1 MANSALKRNPYFNGS
16 APPLQQQYAAPG
28 QQFGQQTAFQPGQRG
43 QPGQQGQA
51 WQQQPTSNPY
61 SANNQQVPSGAP
73 HGAPQQGAPQ
83 QGFPQ
88 QGTPSPQSLDHQFDM
103 PAATPDQ
110 MDRMS
115 YSDTLTKT
123 AALFGGVLV
132 AAAVAWFVPILMLP
146 GAIAALVLGIVIAFQ
161 RRPRPGLI
169 WTFAIAEGFLV
180 GGLSSILETIFPGI
194 AVQALLATIAVVA
207 TVLVLFRFGKVR
219 TSPRLTKIVMVAMI
233 GYAVFSLANLVG
245 MLVVPSSGMFGWRS
259 SVEIMGIPLGVILGI
274 FAVLMGAYM
283 LVMDFELIENGVKSG
298 APRAFGW
305 IAAYSLVA
313 TVVFIYVE
321 ILRVIAILRGSD

>member
-16 APPLQQQYAAPG
+16 APPMQQQYAAQG
-28 QQFGQQTAFQPGQRG
+28 QQYGQQAAFQPGQPW
-43 QPGQQGQA
+43 QGQQQA
-51 WQQQPTSNPY
+51 NPY
-61 SANNQQVPSGAP
+61 AANNQQVPSAGQP
-73 HGAPQQGAPQ
+73 GMAPQPGV
-83 QGFPQ
+83 
-88 QGTPSPQSLDHQFDM
+88 PSPEALDHQYGM

-123 AALFGGVLV
+123 AGLFGAVLV
-132 AAAVAWFVPILMLP
+132 AAAVAWFVPILMLL
-146 GAIAALVLGIVIAFQ
+146 GALGSLVLGIVLAFQ
-161 RRPRPGLI
+161 RTPRPVLI
-169 WTFAIAEGFLV
+169 WLFAVAEGLLV
-180 GGLSSILETIFPGI
+180 GGLSSVLESIYPGI
-194 AVQALLATIAVVA
+194 AMQALLATVAVVA

-233 GYAVFSLANLVG
+233 GYAVFSLANFIG
-245 MLVVPSSGMFGWRS
+245 MMVAPSSGMFGWRS